1 MRISKRM
8 VILAVA
14 NTITA
19 VPAFAADISSPEA
32 TYLPGK
38 TSQSSALDWSGFYV
52 GAQGGYDRS
61 QIGFR
66 DKNDDLSGGTVG
78 MFGGYNFDYAGLVFG
93 VENDFNYNKNDGGVV
108 GLDWDGSARGR
119 VGYAW
124 DRILFYGTAGLAVG
138 GGSVDVSGIGKKD
151 DFLIGWT
158 VGAGAEYALT
168 DNILLRSDYRY
179 SDFGEVDFGDS
190 LGNFK
195 AEQHRL
201 TVGVG
206 YKF

>member
-1 MRISKRM
+1 MRIRKRM
-8 VILAVA
+8 VAIAAV
-14 NTITA
+14 NVMTA
-19 VPAFAADISSPEA
+19 VPAFAADIYSPEP
-32 TYLPGK
+32 TYVTEK
-38 TSQSSALDWSGFYV
+38 AAQSPVVDWSGFYV

-61 QIGFR
+61 QIGFEG
-66 DKNDDLSGGTVG
+66 KNDDLSGGTVG
-78 MFGGYNFDYAGLVFG
+78 VFGGYNFDYAGLVFG
-93 VENDFNYNKNDGGVV
+93 VENDFNYNRNDGDVV
-108 GLDWDGSARGR
+108 GLNWDGSARGR

-124 DRILFYGTAGLAVG
+124 DRILFYGTAGLAVA
-138 GGSVDVSGIGKKD
+138 GGSVDVAGIGKKD

-158 VGAGAEYALT
+158 VGAGAEYAFT
-168 DNILLRSDYRY
+168 DNILLRTDYRY

-190 LGNFK
+190 LGTFK